1 MKHRNNLK
9 RFLYL
14 DFYYSVLRRDWRI
27 STFLSDLVL
36 KTVAVV
42 IVSIDRFIKDA
53 SMISASALTF
63 YSTLS
68 FIPVVALILAIARGF
83 GAAKAFEDWLKDVR
97 NVLEMSQMP
106 VAELEKLLRVN
117 AKIAAENRLRFHDFC
132 SEDNRPMP
140 AIGAYT
146 GAVFKRILPKDF
158 TADDFRY
165 AQEHLRITSFLYGL
179 LRPLDGI
186 KPYRLEGDVC
196 LPEKG
201 GVSMFDYWKPLLTDC
216 FIAEIKRQGGVL
228 VNLASGE
235 MKDLFDWKRVEKEV
249 RVVTPE
255 FRIWKDGG
263 LKTVVIYAKMCR
275 GEMVRYI
282 IKERVDSPEGL
293 RGFSWEGFAFDE
305 KRSTDDHLL
314 FTPG

>member
-1 MKHRNNLK
+1 M
-9 RFLYL
+9 
-14 DFYYSVLRRDWRI
+14 
-27 STFLSDLVL
+27 
-36 KTVAVV
+36 
-42 IVSIDRFIKDA
+42 
-53 SMISASALTF
+53 
-63 YSTLS
+63 
-68 FIPVVALILAIARGF
+68 
-83 GAAKAFEDWLKDVR
+83 
-97 NVLEMSQMP
+97 
-106 VAELEKLLRVN
+106 RVN

-216 FIAEIKRQGGVL
+216 FIAEIKRQGGAL

-282 IKERVDSPEGL
+282 IKERVDSPESL